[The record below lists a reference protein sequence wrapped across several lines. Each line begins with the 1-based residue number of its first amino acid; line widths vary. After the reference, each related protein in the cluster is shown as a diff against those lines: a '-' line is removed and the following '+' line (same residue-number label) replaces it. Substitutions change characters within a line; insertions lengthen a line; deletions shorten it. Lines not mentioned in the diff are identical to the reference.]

1 MMNNPVS
8 RRMGAVQTPIIP
20 VIAAMMHE
28 CPGVISLGQ
37 GVAWYGPPPRA
48 LERMREFGGQQ
59 DQHRYGPV
67 EGLPAL
73 RALMGGKLEQE
84 NGISLSGRSV
94 LVTAGANMG
103 FLNALFAIADPGDE
117 VVLPSP
123 YYFNQEMA
131 ARMLGCTPV
140 ALPTDSEFQL
150 DLERLEG
157 AITPR
162 TRAVVTVSPNNPS
175 GAVYPEAALRAVNA
189 LCRERGI
196 FHITDETYEYFVY
209 DGARHFS
216 PASLP
221 DSAGHTISLYSL
233 SKAYGFASWRIGYML
248 IPQELQAAVL
258 KVQDTNLI
266 CAPGVSQ
273 HAAIGAMETGS
284 AYCRQKLETT
294 ARVRRIVLDA
304 LAGLGERCHV
314 PAAEG
319 AFYVLIRIEN
329 GGDAFALAERL
340 IREFGVAAIP
350 GTAFGLDGGCYL
362 RIAYGALEPATAE
375 EGIGRLAL
383 GLRAIMDGR

>member
-1 MMNNPVS
+1 
-8 RRMGAVQTPIIP
+8 MGAVQAPIIP
-20 VIAAMMHE
+20 VIAAMMRE
-28 CPGVISLGQ
+28 RPGVISLGQ

-48 LERMREFGGQQ
+48 LERMREFGERP

-67 EGLPAL
+67 EGLPEL
-73 RALMGGKLEQE
+73 RALMSGKLERE
-84 NGISLSGRSV
+84 NGISLAGRSV

-103 FLNALFAIADPGDE
+103 FLNALFAVADPGDE

-131 ARMLGCTPV
+131 LRMLGCTPV

-150 DLERLEG
+150 DLNRLEG

-175 GAVYPEAALRAVNA
+175 GAVYPESALRAVNA

-248 IPQELQAAVL
+248 IPQALQTAVL

-314 PAAEG
+314 PVAEG
-319 AFYVLIRIEN
+319 AFYVLIRIES

-340 IREFGVAAIP
+340 IREFGVAVIP

-375 EGIGRLAL
+375 EGIGRLVL